1 MSWQR
6 AEGGEGVGVEGHNGS
21 SSFFKTFTRDIFLA
35 NSLTATPQLSKH
47 REDAAPQPEEILL
60 NTENEFRGELV
71 NQRWTRGE
79 RTSSRCQASQRLQSR
94 RPIMMSVEG
103 DAKRTRTRSKGIRVP
118 IELVGQE
125 LSCPT
130 PGCNGSGH
138 ISGRYS
144 RHRSILGCPIA
155 RKRRLEEAEAE
166 QEQEHDTERPAS
178 KRKAQPLKMTLDEG
192 FSAESDASSEA
203 EGEGEKD
210 GETAGEDKKVVD
222 EVEEEE
228 EDKEE
233 RRAAVEEETDE
244 MTEDLTQDGPTNRQ
258 EEESQMEEE
267 EEKEEEENTFAA
279 DEEEECVIIEP
290 ELGAAPP
297 ATEECQ
303 SPSQSAEEVANSL
316 LHLGCV
322 SDNNAPTVAIQQP
335 VAVETEEDVP
345 VAAERGEEVKDE
357 QAGGMNEGEEEEEE
371 VEEEE
376 EEEEEARRVQA
387 SEEASVLQKEAAEEE
402 EEELEE
408 ELEDEKGD
416 CPDRSNHVIQENHQY
431 LIEEDVRHEQ
441 IKDDEVEEEE
451 MVAPADQSRGTP
463 VEEEEEEE
471 VEEEDEEGEE
481 EEKNEEVNHILPIS
495 DVSTAIRTIT
505 STAAAQGTHIKAEA
519 HRASPPEDYNS
530 LSPLHKYD
538 FHKGSPLHN
547 YKASPP
553 LSYSSHRVSPLE
565 DYFPNLRG
573 ENFKM
578 HKAVSSASPDII
590 EVRSDRSEERD
601 FDDVDG
607 DDERD
612 DEDSLSQRSTVTDES
627 EMFDISRGNLGL
639 LEQAIALK
647 AEQVKPAGPR
657 ELLRTPDIHHQRY
670 FTMDDRPKHLD
681 VIRKSYFSKES
692 SRPEKREIKCP
703 TPGCDGTGHVT
714 GLYPHH
720 RSLSG
725 CPHKDRI
732 PPEILAMHEN
742 VLKCPTPGC
751 TGQGHVNSNRN
762 THRSLSGCPIAAAEK
777 LTKGHDKQHLSPAGS
792 EHLKGSP
799 NDRVLRP
806 MCFVKQLEVPQ
817 YGSYR
822 PNMAPATPRA
832 NLAKELEKY
841 SKVSFDYASFDAQVF
856 GKRMLAPKMLASE
869 TSPKAFKTKPSFPK
883 SPSPSLSLHG
893 YGKSSS
899 LAYDYS
905 HDAEAAHMAATA
917 ILNLSTRCWE
927 KPENLSTKPPI
938 KESAIEVDEN
948 GTLDLSM
955 KKPIKREGSLSGT
968 SPGVRSPDPSSS
980 SSSLHHGGSSG
991 MTSPNLHTY
1000 KQEEWEGPLDYTKPN
1015 RQREEEMD
1023 EMELTGQSFV
1033 SSDAED
1039 CDMMQDCLEERRYP
1053 GEVTTPSFKVKFQPK
1068 DAKKELLS
1076 CPTPGCDGSGHIT
1089 GNYASHRSL
1098 SGCPLAD
1105 KSLRSLMAA
1114 HTPELKCPT
1123 PGCDGSGHITGNYT
1137 SHRSISG
1144 CPRAKKS
1151 GIKTPTK
1158 DNQEDSEL
1166 LKCPVPGCDSLGH
1179 ISGKYATHRSAYGC
1193 PLAARRQKEGLL
1205 NGTPFN
1211 WKAFKTEGPIC
1222 PTPGCDGS
1230 GHANGSFLTHRSLSG
1245 CPRALFAKKKA
1256 KFPTED
1262 YLSTK
1267 FRASDVLDNDED
1279 IQQLNKEI
1287 NDLNE
1292 SNNEME
1298 ADMVNLQTQISS
1310 MEMNL
1315 KSIEHENKMIEEQ
1328 NEALFME
1335 LSGLSRALIRSLA
1348 NISLPH
1354 MQEPITE
1361 QNFDSYV
1368 STLTHM
1374 YTNKDC
1380 FQSPENKALL
1390 ESINK
1395 AVKGIKV

>member
-1 MSWQR
+1 
-6 AEGGEGVGVEGHNGS
+6 
-21 SSFFKTFTRDIFLA
+21 
-35 NSLTATPQLSKH
+35 
-47 REDAAPQPEEILL
+47 
-60 NTENEFRGELV
+60 
-71 NQRWTRGE
+71 
-79 RTSSRCQASQRLQSR
+79 
-94 RPIMMSVEG
+94 MMSVEG
-103 DAKRTRTRSKGIRVP
+103 DDKRTRTRSKGIRVP

-166 QEQEHDTERPAS
+166 QEQEQETERPAS
-178 KRKAQPLKMTLDEG
+178 KRKSHPLKLALDEG

-203 EGEGEKD
+203 EGDVEKD
-210 GETAGEDKKVVD
+210 GEKAEETK

-228 EDKEE
+228 EAEDEARE
-233 RRAAVEEETDE
+233 AAVEEETE
-244 MTEDLTQDGPTNRQ
+244 EVTEYLTQDGQTNGQ
-258 EEESQMEEE
+258 EEIIQMEEE
-267 EEKEEEENTFAA
+267 EGREEEEEEETYQKEENTLVA

-316 LHLGCV
+316 LHLGRV
-322 SDNNAPTVAIQQP
+322 SKSTAPTVAPQLP
-335 VAVETEEDVP
+335 VAVETQEDVT
-345 VAAERGEEVKDE
+345 VAAEQGEEVKDE
-357 QAGGMNEGEEEEEE
+357 QKEDMNEGEEEQEEVAHRVQTPEESSVLPKEAAEVEEE
-371 VEEEE
+371 ELEELEEKVEDEKGECPDGSNNVSQENHQYLTEDVHHEQIKDDDDDEEEE
-376 EEEEEARRVQA
+376 EEEEE
-387 SEEASVLQKEAAEEE
+387 
-402 EEELEE
+402 
-408 ELEDEKGD
+408 EDE
-416 CPDRSNHVIQENHQY
+416 
-431 LIEEDVRHEQ
+431 
-441 IKDDEVEEEE
+441 
-451 MVAPADQSRGTP
+451 MAAPAQQGQGTLA
-463 VEEEEEEE
+463 E
-471 VEEEDEEGEE
+471 EEEDEEKDEE
-481 EEKNEEVNHILPIS
+481 DHKEANHLLPIS
-495 DVSTAIRTIT
+495 DVPTAIRTIT
-505 STAAAQGTHIKAEA
+505 STAAAQGTHNKAED
-519 HRASPPEDYNS
+519 HRASPLEDYNS
-530 LSPLHKYD
+530 HRASPLENYNTNRASPLHKYD
-538 FHKGSPLHN
+538 SHKPSSLQN

-553 LSYSSHRVSPLE
+553 LSYSSHRASPLE
-565 DYFPNLRG
+565 DYISSLRG
-573 ENFKM
+573 ENYKI

-612 DEDSLSQRSTVTDES
+612 DDDSLSQRSTVTDES
-627 EMFDISRGNLGL
+627 EMFDITRGNLGL

-657 ELLRTPDIHHQRY
+657 ELLRAPDIHHQRY

-681 VIRKSYFSKES
+681 VMRKSYFSKES

-777 LTKGHDKQHLSPAGS
+777 LSKSHDKQHLSQPGS

-856 GKRMLAPKMLASE
+856 GKRVLAPKMPTSE

-927 KPENLSTKPPI
+927 KPENLSTKPQN
-938 KESAIEVDEN
+938 KEMDIEVDEN

-968 SPGVRSPDPSSS
+968 SPGVRSPDPSSSS

-1023 EMELTGQSFV
+1023 EMEHTGQSFV
-1033 SSDAED
+1033 SSDPED
-1039 CDMMQDCLEERRYP
+1039 CDMMQDSLEERKYP

-1068 DAKKELLS
+1068 DSKKELLS

-1123 PGCDGSGHITGNYT
+1123 PGCDGSGHITGNYA

-1211 WKAFKTEGPIC
+1211 WKAFKTEGPTC

-1245 CPRALFAKKKA
+1245 CPRALYAKKKA
-1256 KFPTED
+1256 KFPSED

-1279 IQQLNKEI
+1279 IKQLNKEI

-1348 NISLPH
+1348 NIRLPH

-1368 STLTHM
+1368 STLTDM

>member
-1 MSWQR
+1 
-6 AEGGEGVGVEGHNGS
+6 
-21 SSFFKTFTRDIFLA
+21 
-35 NSLTATPQLSKH
+35 
-47 REDAAPQPEEILL
+47 
-60 NTENEFRGELV
+60 
-71 NQRWTRGE
+71 
-79 RTSSRCQASQRLQSR
+79 
-94 RPIMMSVEG
+94 MMSVEG
-103 DAKRTRTRSKGIRVP
+103 DDKRTRTRSKGIRVP

-166 QEQEHDTERPAS
+166 QEQEQETERPAS
-178 KRKAQPLKMTLDEG
+178 KRKSHPLKLALDEG

-203 EGEGEKD
+203 EGDVEKD
-210 GETAGEDKKVVD
+210 GEKAGETK

-228 EDKEE
+228 AEDEARE
-233 RRAAVEEETDE
+233 AAVEEETE
-244 MTEDLTQDGPTNRQ
+244 EVTEEVTEYLMEDGQTNGQ
-258 EEESQMEEE
+258 EEIIQMEEE
-267 EEKEEEENTFAA
+267 EGREEEEEEEEETYQKEENTLVA

-297 ATEECQ
+297 ATKECQ

-316 LHLGCV
+316 LHLGRV
-322 SDNNAPTVAIQQP
+322 SNSTAPTVAPQLP
-335 VAVETEEDVP
+335 VAVETQEDVT
-345 VAAERGEEVKDE
+345 VAAEQGEEVKDE
-357 QAGGMNEGEEEEEE
+357 QKENMNEGEEEQEEVAHRVQTPEESSVLPKEAAEVEEE
-371 VEEEE
+371 ELEEKVEDEKGECPDWSNSVSQENHQYLTEDVHHEQIKDDDEEEE
-376 EEEEEARRVQA
+376 EEEEE
-387 SEEASVLQKEAAEEE
+387 
-402 EEELEE
+402 
-408 ELEDEKGD
+408 
-416 CPDRSNHVIQENHQY
+416 
-431 LIEEDVRHEQ
+431 
-441 IKDDEVEEEE
+441 EE
-451 MVAPADQSRGTP
+451 MAAPAHQGQGTLA
-463 VEEEEEEE
+463 E
-471 VEEEDEEGEE
+471 EEEDEEKDEE
-481 EEKNEEVNHILPIS
+481 DHREANHILPIS
-495 DVSTAIRTIT
+495 DVPTAIRTIT
-505 STAAAQGTHIKAEA
+505 SNAAAQGTHNKAED
-519 HRASPPEDYNS
+519 HRASPLEDYNS
-530 LSPLHKYD
+530 HRASPLENYNTNRASPLHKYD
-538 FHKGSPLHN
+538 SHKPSSLQN

-553 LSYSSHRVSPLE
+553 LSYSSHRASPLE
-565 DYFPNLRG
+565 DYISSLRG
-573 ENFKM
+573 ENYKI

-612 DEDSLSQRSTVTDES
+612 DDDSLSQRSTVTDES
-627 EMFDISRGNLGL
+627 EMFDITRGNLGL

-657 ELLRTPDIHHQRY
+657 ELLRAPDIHHQRY

-777 LTKGHDKQHLSPAGS
+777 LSKSHDKQHLSQPGS

-856 GKRMLAPKMLASE
+856 GKRVLAPKMPTSE

-927 KPENLSTKPPI
+927 KPENLSTKPQN
-938 KESAIEVDEN
+938 KEMDIEVDEN

-968 SPGVRSPDPSSS
+968 SPGVRSPDPSSSS

-1023 EMELTGQSFV
+1023 EMEHTGQSFV
-1033 SSDAED
+1033 SSDPED
-1039 CDMMQDCLEERRYP
+1039 CDMMQDSLEERKYP

-1068 DAKKELLS
+1068 DSKKELLS

-1123 PGCDGSGHITGNYT
+1123 PGCDGSGHITGNYA

-1211 WKAFKTEGPIC
+1211 WKAFKTEGPTC

-1245 CPRALFAKKKA
+1245 CPRALYAKKKA
-1256 KFPTED
+1256 KFPSED

-1279 IQQLNKEI
+1279 IKQLNKEI

-1348 NISLPH
+1348 NIRLPH

-1368 STLTHM
+1368 STLTDM

>member
-1 MSWQR
+1 FR
-6 AEGGEGVGVEGHNGS
+6 L
-21 SSFFKTFTRDIFLA
+21 R
-35 NSLTATPQLSKH
+35 SLSPPSLVCAVRP
-47 REDAAPQPEEILL
+47 RRPPE
-60 NTENEFRGELV
+60 
-71 NQRWTRGE
+71 TRGGSLACD
-79 RTSSRCQASQRLQSR
+79 SSLLR
-94 RPIMMSVEG
+94 
-103 DAKRTRTRSKGIRVP
+103 
-118 IELVGQE
+118 
-125 LSCPT
+125 
-130 PGCNGSGH
+130 
-138 ISGRYS
+138 GRYY
-144 RHRSILGCPIA
+144 ILGCPIA
-155 RKRRLEEAEAE
+155 RKRRLEEAEQE
-166 QEQEHDTERPAS
+166 QEQEQESERPAS
-178 KRKAQPLKMTLDEG
+178 KRKSHPLKLALDEG

-203 EGEGEKD
+203 EGEADKD
-210 GETAGEDKKVVD
+210 GEKPEESK

-228 EDKEE
+228 ERD
-233 RRAAVEEETDE
+233 AGV
-244 MTEDLTQDGPTNRQ
+244 
-258 EEESQMEEE
+258 EEE
-267 EEKEEEENTFAA
+267 EEEEQEEVTEDLHFSSVHDSPFPPCHCSDLLVSACT
-279 DEEEECVIIEP
+279 EEECVIIE
-290 ELGAAPP
+290 AA
-297 ATEECQ
+297 AAEEAR
-303 SPSQSAEEVANSL
+303 SPSQSAKEVANSL
-316 LHLGCV
+316 LHLGRV
-322 SDNNAPTVAIQQP
+322 SGNNAPSVAIQQA
-335 VAVETEEDVP
+335 VAMETEEDVSA
-345 VAAERGEEVKDE
+345 AAERGEEVKDE
-357 QAGGMNEGEEEEEE
+357 QEGRMDEGEEEEEE
-371 VEEEE
+371 EAHRVQVLEESSVVQKEAADVEDERREEDANDHVSREYPTESVHCEEIKGDEDAEEEE
-376 EEEEEARRVQA
+376 EEEEEEGMPVQHMQDA
-387 SEEASVLQKEAAEEE
+387 PAEEE
-402 EEELEE
+402 EEEEKDEE
-408 ELEDEKGD
+408 ENTD
-416 CPDRSNHVIQENHQY
+416 H
-431 LIEEDVRHEQ
+431 
-441 IKDDEVEEEE
+441 
-451 MVAPADQSRGTP
+451 
-463 VEEEEEEE
+463 
-471 VEEEDEEGEE
+471 
-481 EEKNEEVNHILPIS
+481 
-495 DVSTAIRTIT
+495 
-505 STAAAQGTHIKAEA
+505 
-519 HRASPPEDYNS
+519 
-530 LSPLHKYD
+530 
-538 FHKGSPLHN
+538 
-547 YKASPP
+547 ASPP
-553 LSYSSHRVSPLE
+553 LSYGSHRASPLE
-565 DYFPNLRG
+565 DYFPIPRG
-573 ENFKM
+573 ENYKI
-578 HKAVSSASPDII
+578 HKASSSASPDII
-590 EVRSDRSEERD
+590 
-601 FDDVDG
+601 
-607 DDERD
+607 ERD

-627 EMFDISRGNLGL
+627 EMFDMTRGNLGL

-647 AEQVKPAGPR
+647 AEQVKPAMPR
-657 ELLRTPDIHHQRY
+657 ELLRAPDIHHQRY
-670 FTMDDRPKHLD
+670 FTMEDRPKHLD

-777 LTKGHDKQHLSPAGS
+777 LSKSHDKQHLSQPGV

-822 PNMAPATPRA
+822 PNMAPSTPRA

-856 GKRMLAPKMLASE
+856 GKRTLAPKMPTSE
-869 TSPKAFKTKPSFPK
+869 TSPK
-883 SPSPSLSLHG
+883 
-893 YGKSSS
+893 SSA

-927 KPENLSTKPPI
+927 KPENLSTKPQS
-938 KESAIEVDEN
+938 KEMDIEVDEN

-980 SSSLHHGGSSG
+980 SSSSLHHGGSSG
-991 MTSPNLHTY
+991 MTSPNLLSY

-1015 RQREEEMD
+1015 RQREEELD
-1023 EMELTGQSFV
+1023 EVSAIRRASYV
-1033 SSDAED
+1033 SSDPED
-1039 CDMMQDCLEERRYP
+1039 CDMMQDCLEDRKYP
-1053 GEVTTPSFKVKFQPK
+1053 GEVTTPNFKVKFQPK

-1123 PGCDGSGHITGNYT
+1123 PGCDGSGHITGNYA
-1137 SHRSISG
+1137 SHRSLSG

-1211 WKAFKTEGPIC
+1211 WKAFKTEGPTC

-1245 CPRALFAKKKA
+1245 CPRALYAKKKA

-1279 IQQLNKEI
+1279 IKQLNKEI

-1310 MEMNL
+1310 MEKNL

-1348 NISLPH
+1348 NIRLPH
-1354 MQEPITE
+1354 MEPITE

-1368 STLTHM
+1368 STLTDM

>member
-1 MSWQR
+1 MFEKEITAAPHLSSPPPPSNELQLTNSR
-6 AEGGEGVGVEGHNGS
+6 HMVMFSPVLRLKVTGS
-21 SSFFKTFTRDIFLA
+21 STAVLTCSDCDQAMKDCEFSEKGNCPEQEAGTL
-35 NSLTATPQLSKH
+35 SLISQVYVS
-47 REDAAPQPEEILL
+47 
-60 NTENEFRGELV
+60 ENEFRGELV

-94 RPIMMSVEG
+94 RPIMMSIEG
-103 DAKRTRTRSKGIRVP
+103 DDKRTRTRSKGIRVP

-144 RHRSILGCPIA
+144 RHRSVLGCPIA

-166 QEQEHDTERPAS
+166 QEQEQETERPAS
-178 KRKAQPLKMTLDEG
+178 KRKSHPLKLALDEG

-203 EGEGEKD
+203 EGELEKD
-210 GETAGEDKKVVD
+210 GEKAGETKEEEQEEDREEMTQEGQTNGQ
-222 EVEEEE
+222 EVETQKEEKTEE
-228 EDKEE
+228 EDTYQKEE
-233 RRAAVEEETDE
+233 
-244 MTEDLTQDGPTNRQ
+244 
-258 EEESQMEEE
+258 
-267 EEKEEEENTFAA
+267 AA

-290 ELGAAPP
+290 ELTAAPP
-297 ATEECQ
+297 VPEERQ
-303 SPSQSAEEVANSL
+303 SPPQSAREAGDSL
-316 LHLGCV
+316 FHLGRI
-322 SDNNAPTVAIQQP
+322 SNNNDPTVAIQQP
-335 VAVETEEDVP
+335 VAMETEEHVS
-345 VAAERGEEVKDE
+345 VAAKWGEEVKDKQE
-357 QAGGMNEGEEEEEE
+357 GDVKEGGED
-371 VEEEE
+371 
-376 EEEEEARRVQA
+376 EEEAAHRVQVL
-387 SEEASVLQKEAAEEE
+387 EESSVLQKEAAEEGA
-402 EEELEE
+402 ELEE
-408 ELEDEKGD
+408 EVEDEQGE
-416 CPDRSNHVIQENHQY
+416 QENHQY
-431 LIEEDVRHEQ
+431 LTTNVHREQ
-441 IKDDEVEEEE
+441 IKD
-451 MVAPADQSRGTP
+451 
-463 VEEEEEEE
+463 EEEEEEE
-471 VEEEDEEGEE
+471 EEMSVPAQQRQDSSAVLEEDEDGDEE
-481 EEKNEEVNHILPIS
+481 DHRDHILPSS
-495 DVSTAIRTIT
+495 DVPTAIRTIT
-505 STAAAQGTHIKAEA
+505 STAAAQGTHIKAEDP
-519 HRASPPEDYNS
+519 RAGALEDYS
-530 LSPLHKYD
+530 SHRDSPLDKCDSHRP
-538 FHKGSPLHN
+538 SPLQN

-553 LSYSSHRVSPLE
+553 LSYSSHRASPLE
-565 DYFPNLRG
+565 DYFPNPRA
-573 ENFKM
+573 ENYKI
-578 HKAVSSASPDII
+578 HKASSSASPEII
-590 EVRSDRSEERD
+590 EVRSDRSEEKD

-627 EMFDISRGNLGL
+627 EMFDMTRGNLGL

-657 ELLRTPDIHHQRY
+657 ELLRAPDIHHQRY

-681 VIRKSYFSKES
+681 VLRKSYFSKES

-777 LTKGHDKQHLSPAGS
+777 LSKGHDKQQHLSQPGA

-856 GKRMLAPKMLASE
+856 GRRMLAPKMPTSE

-883 SPSPSLSLHG
+883 SSSPSLSLHG
-893 YGKSSS
+893 YGKSST

-927 KPENLSTKPPI
+927 KPENLSTKPQN
-938 KESAIEVDEN
+938 KEMDIEVDEN

-955 KKPIKREGSLSGT
+955 KKPFKREGSLSAT

-991 MTSPNLHTY
+991 MTSPNLPAY
-1000 KQEEWEGPLDYTKPN
+1000 KQEDLEGPLDYTKPN

-1023 EMELTGQSFV
+1023 EMEHTGQSYV
-1033 SSDAED
+1033 SSDPED
-1039 CDMMQDCLEERRYP
+1039 CDMMQDCLEDRKYP

-1068 DAKKELLS
+1068 DSKKELLA

-1123 PGCDGSGHITGNYT
+1123 PGCDGSGHITGNYA
-1137 SHRSISG
+1137 SHR
-1144 CPRAKKS
+1144 R
-1151 GIKTPTK
+1151 
-1158 DNQEDSEL
+1158 
-1166 LKCPVPGCDSLGH
+1166 CPVPGCDSLGH

-1211 WKAFKTEGPIC
+1211 WKAFKTEGPTC

-1245 CPRALFAKKKA
+1245 CPRALYAKKKA

-1279 IQQLNKEI
+1279 IKQLNKEI

-1310 MEMNL
+1310 MEKNL
-1315 KSIEHENKMIEEQ
+1315 KNIEHENKMIEEQ

-1348 NISLPH
+1348 NIRLPH

-1368 STLTHM
+1368 STLTDM

>member
-1 MSWQR
+1 MVMYSR
-6 AEGGEGVGVEGHNGS
+6 ALHLKVNRS
-21 SSFFKTFTRDIFLA
+21 SIAVLTCSDCDQAMKDCEFFEK
-35 NSLTATPQLSKH
+35 
-47 REDAAPQPEEILL
+47 
-60 NTENEFRGELV
+60 ENEFRGELV

-94 RPIMMSVEG
+94 RPIMMSIEG
-103 DAKRTRTRSKGIRVP
+103 GDKRTRTRSKGIRVP

-166 QEQEHDTERPAS
+166 QEQEQETERPAS
-178 KRKAQPLKMTLDEG
+178 KRKSHPLKLALDEG

-210 GETAGEDKKVVD
+210 GEKARETKE
-222 EVEEEE
+222 EEQEEE
-228 EDKEE
+228 ED
-233 RRAAVEEETDE
+233 RDAVVEEERGE
-244 MTEDLTQDGPTNRQ
+244 MSEDLMQDRQTNKQDVETKSQKKEEQ
-258 EEESQMEEE
+258 EKMEEE
-267 EEKEEEENTFAA
+267 DTYKKGENTFAA

-290 ELGAAPP
+290 KLRAAPP
-297 ATEECQ
+297 APKECQ
-303 SPSQSAEEVANSL
+303 SPSQSVEELGNSL
-316 LHLGCV
+316 FHLGRV
-322 SDNNAPTVAIQQP
+322 SNNNAPTVAIQQP
-335 VAVETEEDVP
+335 VAMETVKDVT
-345 VAAERGEEVKDE
+345 VAAKWGEELKDKQE
-357 QAGGMNEGEEEEEE
+357 GDMNKGREKVEEAAHRVQVLEESSVLQEEAAEVEGVELEEE
-371 VEEEE
+371 VENEQGECE
-376 EEEEEARRVQA
+376 
-387 SEEASVLQKEAAEEE
+387 
-402 EEELEE
+402 
-408 ELEDEKGD
+408 
-416 CPDRSNHVIQENHQY
+416 DRSNHVSQENHQY
-431 LIEEDVRHEQ
+431 LTADVHHEQ
-441 IKDDEVEEEE
+441 IKD
-451 MVAPADQSRGTP
+451 
-463 VEEEEEEE
+463 EEEEEDMA
-471 VEEEDEEGEE
+471 VPAQQRQDTSAVLEEDEGGDEE
-481 EEKNEEVNHILPIS
+481 DQRDHVLPIS
-495 DVSTAIRTIT
+495 DVPTAIRTIT
-505 STAAAQGTHIKAEA
+505 STAAAQGTHIKTDDNRAGPLEDYNS
-519 HRASPPEDYNS
+519 HRASPLDKFDSHKP
-530 LSPLHKYD
+530 SPLQ
-538 FHKGSPLHN
+538 N

-553 LSYSSHRVSPLE
+553 LSYSSHRASPLD
-565 DYFPNLRG
+565 DYFANPKV
-573 ENFKM
+573 ENYKI
-578 HKAVSSASPDII
+578 HKASSSASPDII
-590 EVRSDRSEERD
+590 EVRSDKSEEKD

-627 EMFDISRGNLGL
+627 EMFDMTRGNLGL

-657 ELLRTPDIHHQRY
+657 ELLRAPDIHHQRY
-670 FTMDDRPKHLD
+670 FTMDDRPNHLD

-777 LTKGHDKQHLSPAGS
+777 LSKSHDKQHLSQPGS
-792 EHLKGSP
+792 DHLKGSP

-856 GKRMLAPKMLASE
+856 GKRMLAPKMPTSE

-883 SPSPSLSLHG
+883 STSPSLSLHG

-899 LAYDYS
+899 TLAYDYS
-905 HDAEAAHMAATA
+905 HEAEAAHMAATA

-927 KPENLSTKPPI
+927 KPENLSTKPQN
-938 KESAIEVDEN
+938 KEMDIEVDEN

-955 KKPIKREGSLSGT
+955 KKPFKREGSLSAT
-968 SPGVRSPDPSSS
+968 SPGVRSPDLSSSS

-991 MTSPNLHTY
+991 MTSPNLHAY
-1000 KQEEWEGPLDYTKPN
+1000 KQEDWEGPLDYTKPS

-1023 EMELTGQSFV
+1023 EMEHTGQSFV
-1033 SSDAED
+1033 SSDPED
-1039 CDMMQDCLEERRYP
+1039 CEMMQDCLEERKYP

-1068 DAKKELLS
+1068 DSKKELLS

-1123 PGCDGSGHITGNYT
+1123 PGCDGSGHITGNYA
-1137 SHRSISG
+1137 SHRSLSG

-1211 WKAFKTEGPIC
+1211 WKAFKTEGPTC

-1245 CPRALFAKKKA
+1245 CPRALYAKKKA

-1279 IQQLNKEI
+1279 IKQLNKEI

-1310 MEMNL
+1310 MEKNL

-1335 LSGLSRALIRSLA
+1335 LSGLSHALIRSLA
-1348 NISLPH
+1348 NIRLPQ

-1368 STLTHM
+1368 STLTDM

-1380 FQSPENKALL
+1380 LQSPENKALL

>member
-1 MSWQR
+1 
-6 AEGGEGVGVEGHNGS
+6 
-21 SSFFKTFTRDIFLA
+21 
-35 NSLTATPQLSKH
+35 
-47 REDAAPQPEEILL
+47 
-60 NTENEFRGELV
+60 
-71 NQRWTRGE
+71 
-79 RTSSRCQASQRLQSR
+79 
-94 RPIMMSVEG
+94 MMSVEG
-103 DAKRTRTRSKGIRVP
+103 DDKRTRTRSKGIRVP

-166 QEQEHDTERPAS
+166 QEQEQEQDQETERPAS
-178 KRKAQPLKMTLDEG
+178 KRKSHPLKLALDEG

-210 GETAGEDKKVVD
+210 GEKTGDAK
-222 EVEEEE
+222 EVEEVEV
-228 EDKEE
+228 EDRE
-233 RRAAVEEETDE
+233 AAVEEEKE
-244 MTEDLTQDGPTNRQ
+244 EGTEDMTQDAQMNRH
-258 EEESQMEEE
+258 EEETQMEEE
-267 EEKEEEENTFAA
+267 EEGREEEETYQREENTFVA

-297 ATEECQ
+297 ATQECQ
-303 SPSQSAEEVANSL
+303 SPSRSAEEVANSL
-316 LHLGCV
+316 LHLGRV
-322 SDNNAPTVAIQQP
+322 SDSIAPTVATQTS
-335 VAVETEEDVP
+335 VAVEAEEDVT
-345 VAAERGEEVKDE
+345 VAAEQGEEVEDE
-357 QAGGMNEGEEEEEE
+357 QEVDIKEEKEEVAHRVQAPEESSVLQKEAAEVEEEE
-371 VEEEE
+371 VEEEQEECPDRSNHVSQENHQYLTEDVHHEQIKDEEEE
-376 EEEEEARRVQA
+376 EEEEE
-387 SEEASVLQKEAAEEE
+387 
-402 EEELEE
+402 
-408 ELEDEKGD
+408 
-416 CPDRSNHVIQENHQY
+416 
-431 LIEEDVRHEQ
+431 EED
-441 IKDDEVEEEE
+441 
-451 MVAPADQSRGTP
+451 MAGPAQERQSTP
-463 VEEEEEEE
+463 AE
-471 VEEEDEEGEE
+471 EEEDEEKD
-481 EEKNEEVNHILPIS
+481 EKDHREVNHVLPIP
-495 DVSTAIRTIT
+495 DVPTAIRTIT
-505 STAAAQGTHIKAEA
+505 STAAAQGTHIKAEDHRTSPLEDYNS
-519 HRASPPEDYNS
+519 HRASPLENYNTNRA
-530 LSPLHKYD
+530 SPLDMYDSHKP
-538 FHKGSPLHN
+538 SPLQN
-547 YKASPP
+547 YKTSPP
-553 LSYSSHRVSPLE
+553 LSSSSHRASPLE

-573 ENFKM
+573 ENYKI
-578 HKAVSSASPDII
+578 HKTASSASPDII

-601 FDDVDG
+601 FDDIDG

-627 EMFDISRGNLGL
+627 EMFDITRGNLGL

-657 ELLRTPDIHHQRY
+657 ELLRAPDIHHQRY

-777 LTKGHDKQHLSPAGS
+777 LSKSHDKQHLSQPGS

-799 NDRVLRP
+799 NDRVLSPTQTSSHSPFPPHRP

-856 GKRMLAPKMLASE
+856 GKRMLAPKMPTSE

-927 KPENLSTKPPI
+927 KPENLSTKPQN
-938 KESAIEVDEN
+938 KEMEIEVDEN

-980 SSSLHHGGSSG
+980 SSSSLHHGGSSG
-991 MTSPNLHTY
+991 MTSPNLHSY

-1023 EMELTGQSFV
+1023 EMEHTGQSFV
-1033 SSDAED
+1033 SSDQED
-1039 CDMMQDCLEERRYP
+1039 CDMMQDCLEERKYP

-1068 DAKKELLS
+1068 DTKKELLS

-1123 PGCDGSGHITGNYT
+1123 PGCDGSGHITGNYA

-1211 WKAFKTEGPIC
+1211 WKAFKTEGPTC

-1245 CPRALFAKKKA
+1245 CPRALYAKKKA
-1256 KFPTED
+1256 KFPSED

-1279 IQQLNKEI
+1279 IKQLNKEI

-1348 NISLPH
+1348 NIRLPH

-1368 STLTHM
+1368 STLTDM

>member
-1 MSWQR
+1 MYGRILYPKFNRSSI
-6 AEGGEGVGVEGHNGS
+6 AVLIGS
-21 SSFFKTFTRDIFLA
+21 DCDKAMKDSEFSEK
-35 NSLTATPQLSKH
+35 
-47 REDAAPQPEEILL
+47 
-60 NTENEFRGELV
+60 ENEFRGELV

-103 DAKRTRTRSKGIRVP
+103 EDKRTRTRSKGIRVP

-130 PGCNGSGH
+130 PGCNGTGH

-144 RHRSILGCPIA
+144 RHRSVLGCPIA

-166 QEQEHDTERPAS
+166 QEMERPSS
-178 KRKAQPLKMTLDEG
+178 KRKSHPLKLALDEG
-192 FSAESDASSEA
+192 FSTESEASSEA
-203 EGEGEKD
+203 DGEGEKE
-210 GETAGEDKKVVD
+210 GEKAGDNKGEQKDESEAAGE
-222 EVEEEE
+222 E
-228 EDKEE
+228 
-233 RRAAVEEETDE
+233 
-244 MTEDLTQDGPTNRQ
+244 TEDLTQNGHTNGQ
-258 EEESQMEEE
+258 EVETHSPQEEE
-267 EEKEEEENTFAA
+267 EEEETYQKEGNVFTA

-290 ELGAAPP
+290 ELRAAPP
-297 ATEECQ
+297 APEECQ
-303 SPSQSAEEVANSL
+303 SPFQSTEDVANSL
-316 LHLGCV
+316 LHLGRD
-322 SDNNAPTVAIQQP
+322 SNNNAPTVTIQQT
-335 VAVETEEDVP
+335 VAMETEEDVT
-345 VAAERGEEVKDE
+345 VAAKGGEEVKDE
-357 QAGGMNEGEEEEEE
+357 QEGEMTEGEEEEVAVHRVQVLEE
-371 VEEEE
+371 SSVVHKESAEVEREESEDEHGGCEDRSNRQEVKHQYLIKDFHHEQIKNEEEE
-376 EEEEEARRVQA
+376 EEEEEMA
-387 SEEASVLQKEAAEEE
+387 
-402 EEELEE
+402 
-408 ELEDEKGD
+408 
-416 CPDRSNHVIQENHQY
+416 
-431 LIEEDVRHEQ
+431 
-441 IKDDEVEEEE
+441 
-451 MVAPADQSRGTP
+451 APAQHGKDSSA
-463 VEEEEEEE
+463 
-471 VEEEDEEGEE
+471 VEEEDGEKDEEDHRDHG
-481 EEKNEEVNHILPIS
+481 LPVS
-495 DVSTAIRTIT
+495 DVPTAIRTIT
-505 STAAAQGTHIKAEA
+505 STAAAQGTHIKTED
-519 HRASPPEDYNS
+519 HRASPLENYN
-530 LSPLHKYD
+530 LHRASPLDKCDSHKP
-538 FHKGSPLHN
+538 SPLQN
-547 YKASPP
+547 YKNSPP
-553 LSYSSHRVSPLE
+553 LSYSSHRASPIE

-573 ENFKM
+573 ENYKT
-578 HKAVSSASPDII
+578 HKALSSPEII
-590 EVRSDRSEERD
+590 EVRSDKSEDKD
-601 FDDVDG
+601 FDDLDG

-627 EMFDISRGNLGL
+627 EMFDMTRGNLGL

-657 ELLRTPDIHHQRY
+657 EMLHAPDIHHQRY
-670 FTMDDRPKHLD
+670 FTIDDRPKHLD

-777 LTKGHDKQHLSPAGS
+777 LSKSHDKQHLSQPGS

-806 MCFVKQLEVPQ
+806 MCYVKQLEVPQ

-856 GKRMLAPKMLASE
+856 GKHMLAPKMPTSE

-883 SPSPSLSLHG
+883 PLLPNHG
-893 YGKSSS
+893 YGKSSA

-927 KPENLSTKPPI
+927 KPENLSTKPQN
-938 KESAIEVDEN
+938 KEMDIEVDEN

-980 SSSLHHGGSSG
+980 SSSSLHHGGNSG
-991 MTSPNLHTY
+991 MTSPNLQIY
-1000 KQEEWEGPLDYTKPN
+1000 KQEDWEGPLDYTKPS

-1023 EMELTGQSFV
+1023 EMEHTGQSFV
-1033 SSDAED
+1033 SSDPED
-1039 CDMMQDCLEERRYP
+1039 CDMLQDCLEERKYP

-1068 DAKKELLS
+1068 DSKKELLS

-1123 PGCDGSGHITGNYT
+1123 PGCDGSGHITGNYA
-1137 SHRSISG
+1137 SHRSLSG

-1151 GIKTPTK
+1151 GTKTPTK

-1211 WKAFKTEGPIC
+1211 WKAFKTEGPTC

-1245 CPRALFAKKKA
+1245 CPRALSAKKKA
-1256 KFPTED
+1256 KFPTEE
-1262 YLSTK
+1262 YLGTK
-1267 FRASDVLDNDED
+1267 FRASDVLDSDEE
-1279 IQQLNKEI
+1279 IKQLNREI

-1310 MEMNL
+1310 MEKNL

-1348 NISLPH
+1348 NIRLPH

-1368 STLTHM
+1368 STLTDM

>member
-1 MSWQR
+1 MKLCR
-6 AEGGEGVGVEGHNGS
+6 
-21 SSFFKTFTRDIFLA
+21 TFL
-35 NSLTATPQLSKH
+35 
-47 REDAAPQPEEILL
+47 
-60 NTENEFRGELV
+60 ENEFRGELV

-103 DAKRTRTRSKGIRVP
+103 DDKRTRTRSKGIRVP
-118 IELVGQE
+118 IELAGQE

-155 RKRRLEEAEAE
+155 RKRRLEEAEQE
-166 QEQEHDTERPAS
+166 QEQDTELPAS
-178 KRKAQPLKMTLDEG
+178 KRRSNPLKLALDEG
-192 FSAESDASSEA
+192 FSAESDSNSEA

-210 GETAGEDKKVVD
+210 GEKAGETK

-228 EDKEE
+228 EEQEREVAVEKGEEEEEEEEDEEEEE
-233 RRAAVEEETDE
+233 REE
-244 MTEDLTQDGPTNRQ
+244 MTEDLMQDGQTNGQ
-258 EEESQMEEE
+258 EEETQMEEVDE
-267 EEKEEEENTFAA
+267 REEEETYHKEENTSAA
-279 DEEEECVIIEP
+279 DEEECVIIEP

-303 SPSQSAEEVANSL
+303 SPSQRAEEVANSL
-316 LHLGCV
+316 LHLGRI
-322 SDNNAPTVAIQQP
+322 SDNNAPTVVIQQP
-335 VAVETEEDVP
+335 VALETEEDVA

-357 QAGGMNEGEEEEEE
+357 HEGEEEEAHKVQVLEE
-371 VEEEE
+371 SSVLQKEAAEVELEELDDEAEDEKDRSNHLSQESHQYVTEDIQHEQIKDQEEEE
-376 EEEEEARRVQA
+376 EEEEE
-387 SEEASVLQKEAAEEE
+387 EEMAAPAQLRQGTPAAEEE
-402 EEELEE
+402 EEDEEKDEE
-408 ELEDEKGD
+408 EHH
-416 CPDRSNHVIQENHQY
+416 R
-431 LIEEDVRHEQ
+431 
-441 IKDDEVEEEE
+441 
-451 MVAPADQSRGTP
+451 
-463 VEEEEEEE
+463 
-471 VEEEDEEGEE
+471 
-481 EEKNEEVNHILPIS
+481 EVNHTLPIP
-495 DVSTAIRTIT
+495 DVPTAIRTIT
-505 STAAAQGTHIKAEA
+505 STAAAQGTHVEAED
-519 HRASPPEDYNS
+519 HRASPLEDYNS
-530 LSPLHKYD
+530 HRASPLEIYNSNCAHDKYD
-538 FHKGSPLHN
+538 SHKPSPLQN

-553 LSYSSHRVSPLE
+553 LSYSSHRASPLE

-573 ENFKM
+573 ENYKI
-578 HKAVSSASPDII
+578 HKATSSVSPDII
-590 EVRSDRSEERD
+590 EVRSDRSERD

-627 EMFDISRGNLGL
+627 EMFDITRGNLGL

-657 ELLRTPDIHHQRY
+657 ELLRAPDIHHQRY

-681 VIRKSYFSKES
+681 IIRKSYFSKES

-762 THRSLSGCPIAAAEK
+762 THRSLSGCPIAAADK
-777 LTKGHDKQHLSPAGS
+777 LSKGHDKQHLSQPGS

-799 NDRVLRP
+799 NDRVLSGQTKQRGLKHNKA
-806 MCFVKQLEVPQ
+806 CFVFPPPLSK
-817 YGSYR
+817 
-822 PNMAPATPRA
+822 MA
-832 NLAKELEKY
+832 
-841 SKVSFDYASFDAQVF
+841 
-856 GKRMLAPKMLASE
+856 
-869 TSPKAFKTKPSFPK
+869 
-883 SPSPSLSLHG
+883 
-893 YGKSSS
+893 
-899 LAYDYS
+899 
-905 HDAEAAHMAATA
+905 
-917 ILNLSTRCWE
+917 
-927 KPENLSTKPPI
+927 
-938 KESAIEVDEN
+938 
-948 GTLDLSM
+948 
-955 KKPIKREGSLSGT
+955 
-968 SPGVRSPDPSSS
+968 
-980 SSSLHHGGSSG
+980 
-991 MTSPNLHTY
+991 
-1000 KQEEWEGPLDYTKPN
+1000 
-1015 RQREEEMD
+1015 
-1023 EMELTGQSFV
+1023 
-1033 SSDAED
+1033 
-1039 CDMMQDCLEERRYP
+1039 
-1053 GEVTTPSFKVKFQPK
+1053 
-1068 DAKKELLS
+1068 
-1076 CPTPGCDGSGHIT
+1076 SGHIT

-1123 PGCDGSGHITGNYT
+1123 PGCDGSGHITGNYS

-1205 NGTPFN
+1205 NGSPFN
-1211 WKAFKTEGPIC
+1211 WKAFKTEGPTC
-1222 PTPGCDGS
+1222 PTEGCDGS

-1256 KFPTED
+1256 KFPSEE

-1348 NISLPH
+1348 NIRLPH

-1368 STLTHM
+1368 STLTDM